1 MSGFYQNGYRV
12 FVFRDRPFDVAQGRP
27 FDFAQGRRA
36 TSIENDALR
45 VTVLHE
51 GGHIAQI
58 LDKRTGIN
66 PLWIPPWPSIEP
78 SAFDAT
84 RHPEYG
90 GSAEASLLAGI
101 MGHNLCLD
109 IFGGPSTDEAAA
121 RLPVHGEVSTARF
134 AVDANAN
141 QIAMNALL
149 PAALLR
155 VDRRIVLADRTVHV
169 RESVQ
174 NLAASDRPIG
184 WTQHVTL
191 GPPFLEK
198 GATEFRTSA
207 TRSRVFEG
215 VVGLDDTLVPATD
228 FDWPLAPRV
237 SGGFEDLRVYTSDPR
252 SSAYTAH
259 LMDPARDEAF
269 FVAFSP
275 TAGLAFGYVWRRADF
290 PWMGIWDENHSRTA
304 PPWNGRTLTRGLE
317 FGVSPMPET
326 RRQMIERGRLFDTPG
341 FRWIGARCRIEVD
354 YRAVL
359 LGAERIPESL

>member
-1 MSGFYQNGYRV
+1 
-12 FVFRDRPFDVAQGRP
+12 
-27 FDFAQGRRA
+27 
-36 TSIENDALR
+36 
-45 VTVLHE
+45 
-51 GGHIAQI
+51 
-58 LDKRTGIN
+58 
-66 PLWIPPWPSIEP
+66 
-78 SAFDAT
+78 
-84 RHPEYG
+84 
-90 GSAEASLLAGI
+90 

-109 IFGGPSTDEAAA
+109 IFGGPSADEAAA
-121 RLPVHGEVSTARF
+121 GLPVHGEVSTAPF
-134 AVDANAN
+134 AVDADAN
-141 QIAMNALL
+141 QIAIHALL
-149 PAALLR
+149 PATGLR

-169 RESVQ
+169 HERIE
-174 NLAASDRPIG
+174 NLSAADRPIG

-198 GATEFRTSA
+198 GVTQFRASA

-215 VVGLDDTLVPATD
+215 TFGLDDTLVAGAD
-228 FDWPLAPRV
+228 FDWPLAPRRA
-237 SGGFEDLRVYTSDPR
+237 GGAEDLRLYTTAPR

-275 TAGLAFGYVWRRADF
+275 TTCLAFGYVWRRADF

-341 FRWIGARCRIEVD
+341 FGWIGARRRIEVD

-359 LGAERIPESL
+359 VSAERIPESL

>member
-1 MSGFYQNGYRV
+1 M
-12 FVFRDRPFDVAQGRP
+12 FR
-27 FDFAQGRRA
+27 GRRS

-51 GGHIAQI
+51 GGHIAEI

-78 SAFDAT
+78 SIYDPA

-90 GSAEASLLAGI
+90 GGADASLLAGI

-109 IFGGPSTDEAAA
+109 IFGGPSPDEAAA
-121 RLPVHGEVSTARF
+121 GLAVHGEVSTARF
-134 AVDANAN
+134 GVEAVAH
-141 QIAMNALL
+141 QIAMNARL
-149 PAALLR
+149 PAAQLR
-155 VDRRIVLADRTVHV
+155 VERRIVLDNRVVRVH
-169 RESVQ
+169 ESVE
-174 NLAASDRPIG
+174 NLSATDRPIG

-198 GATEFRTSA
+198 GATEFRVSA

-215 VVGLDDTLVPATD
+215 AFGADDTLVPGAD
-228 FDWPLAPRV
+228 FDWPLAPRT
-237 SGGFEDLRVYTSDPR
+237 SGGFEDLQRYAAAAR

-259 LMDPARDEAF
+259 LMDPAHDEAF
-269 FVAFSP
+269 FVTFSRS
-275 TAGLAFGYVWRRADF
+275 AALAFGYAWRRADF
-290 PWMGIWDENHSRTA
+290 PWLGIWEENHSRTA

-317 FGVSPMPET
+317 FGVSPMPDT
-326 RRQMIERGRLFDTPG
+326 RRQMIERGQLFDTPG
-341 FRWIGARCRIEVD
+341 FRWIGAQRRIEVD

-359 LGAERIPESL
+359 QSAERIPESL

>member
-1 MSGFYQNGYRV
+1 M
-12 FVFRDRPFDVAQGRP
+12 FRN
-27 FDFAQGRRA
+27 RRS

-51 GGHIAQI
+51 GGHIAEI

-78 SAFDAT
+78 SGYDAA

-90 GSAEASLLAGI
+90 GGPEASLLAGI

-109 IFGGPSTDEAAA
+109 IFGGPSADEVAAGM
-121 RLPVHGEVSTARF
+121 PVHGEASTARF
-134 AVDANAN
+134 AVDGDANE
-141 QIAMNALL
+141 IAMNAVL
-149 PAALLR
+149 PAAQLR
-155 VDRRIVLADRTVHV
+155 VERRIVLSDRAVHV
-169 RESVQ
+169 HESVE
-174 NLAASDRPIG
+174 NLSASDRPIG

-198 GATEFRTSA
+198 GATEFRASA
-207 TRSRVFEG
+207 TRSRVLESTFG
-215 VVGLDDTLVPATD
+215 ADDTLVPGAD
-228 FDWPLAPRV
+228 FDWPLAPRL
-237 SGGFEDLRVYTSDPR
+237 SGGSEDLRIYTPAPR

-269 FVAFSP
+269 FVAFSR
-275 TAGLAFGYVWRRADF
+275 AAALAFGYAWRRADF
-290 PWMGIWDENHSRTA
+290 PWMGIWEENHSRTA

-341 FRWIGARCRIEVD
+341 FVWIAAQRRIEVD

-359 LGAERIPESL
+359 QSAERIPESL